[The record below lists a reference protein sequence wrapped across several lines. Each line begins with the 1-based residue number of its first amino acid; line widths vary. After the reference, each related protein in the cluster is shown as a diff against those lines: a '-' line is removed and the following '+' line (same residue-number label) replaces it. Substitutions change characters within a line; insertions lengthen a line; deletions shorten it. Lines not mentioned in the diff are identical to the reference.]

1 MWMLIALLVLFPVV
15 SPAYE
20 RIISLSPQVTESVY
34 LLDSGSRLI
43 AVSELCRQPGNAAKK
58 ERIGTPLRPDIE
70 RIVSLKPDLVLGSR
84 EGNPPFTMAR
94 LKNLGINVHYFS
106 RPRDFAGLIENF
118 LELSS
123 MLERTKE
130 GKAITE
136 EVERSVRATAGNI
149 PCSVLWQVGADPLI
163 VASSSSFANDIIR
176 FAGGVNIIKTELPY
190 PRMNVEEVVLQRP
203 RVIVL
208 TSMGY
213 NVETERTRWKRYI
226 NDVRF
231 VLLDPYIVG
240 SPTPASFLQAVNK
253 LRTAFRQA
261 SDNNE

>member
-1 MWMLIALLVLFPVV
+1 MWMLIALLVFFPVV

-34 LLDSGSRLI
+34 LLDGGSRLI
-43 AVSELCRQPGNAAKK
+43 AISEFCKQPDNAAKR

-84 EGNPPFTMAR
+84 EGNSPFTMER

-106 RPRDFAGLIENF
+106 RPRDFNGLAENF
-118 LELSS
+118 LKLSS
-123 MLERTKE
+123 MLEKGEE
-130 GKAITE
+130 GRMIVD
-136 EVERSVRATAGNI
+136 EVERSMKAIRVDI
-149 PCSVLWQVGADPLI
+149 PRTVLWQVGADPLI

-213 NVETERTRWKRYI
+213 HVETEKDRWRRYI
-226 NDVRF
+226 KDATF
-231 VLLDPYIVG
+231 VALDPYIVG
-240 SPTPASFLQAVNK
+240 SPTPVSFLEAVNR
-253 LRTAFRQA
+253 LRAAFRQVA
-261 SDNNE
+261 DNDK

>member
-1 MWMLIALLVLFPVV
+1 MWVLIILLVLFPVV

-43 AVSELCRQPGNAAKK
+43 AISELCKQPDNAAKK

-84 EGNPPFTMAR
+84 EGNSPFTMAR

-106 RPRDFAGLIENF
+106 RPRDFAGLMENF
-118 LELSS
+118 LKLSS
-123 MLERTKE
+123 MLEKTKE
-130 GKAITE
+130 GKVITD
-136 EVERSVRATAGNI
+136 EVERSVRVTGGNI
-149 PCSVLWQVGADPLI
+149 PCNVLWQVGANPLI

-203 RVIVL
+203 QVIVL

-226 NDVRF
+226 NNVRF
-231 VLLDPYIVG
+231 VSLDPYIVG
-240 SPTPASFLQAVNK
+240 SPTPVSFLLAVNK
-253 LRTAFRQA
+253 LRAAFRQ
-261 SDNNE
+261 SVDNDE